1 MREVIALKETLSK
14 IETLAEAALYLSAN
28 EEERS
33 LQTELLR
40 AIERLAYH
48 ASLSAQDTQPYQ
60 V

>member
-1 MREVIALKETLSK
+1 MHEVIALKETLSK

-40 AIERLAYH
+40 AIERLAYY
-48 ASLSAQDTQPYQ
+48 ASLPGQDIQPYQ
-60 V
+60 G